1 MRCPTLTPKARS
13 ASLSCSAARPSPS
26 HTCLARK
33 RSRSTQER
41 RIDVF
46 VSRVRAFAPWPFA
59 YTIYILH
66 FAASCV
72 ATRDQQILIRHDSLR
87 FSWYTAYRVYTA
99 SHGGA
104 VLRSTRGG
112 PGDISSPMLYPI
124 SRLDS
129 RWGARRCCSRTLGTP
144 SLESAKKRRHLS
156 MDLRPHAKP
165 SRNRTHDLTEHQL
178 HLSAYSSVF
187 GS

>member
-26 HTCLARK
+26 HTCSARK

-87 FSWYTAYRVYTA
+87 FSWCGIAHSFRSIAFLSQLHTQPAHSQPWR
-99 SHGGA
+99 SG
-104 VLRSTRGG
+104 STRGG
-112 PGDISSPMLYPI
+112 PDISSPI
-124 SRLDS
+124 S
-129 RWGARRCCSRTLGTP
+129 
-144 SLESAKKRRHLS
+144 
-156 MDLRPHAKP
+156 
-165 SRNRTHDLTEHQL
+165 
-178 HLSAYSSVF
+178 SSVCCMEPS
-187 GS
+187 GYTCRC